1 MADGLTVIQN
11 PVKDIVTDGFP
22 KQTKGMVIAS
32 GQNLVAGQIL
42 AVPRVGAI
50 AAPAAVAGNTG
61 NGAITGTITAGARAV
76 PGVYRLTCIATTTN
90 SGLFAI
96 VAPNGEHGGYVRAG
110 VAFTGSHLAGLTIN
124 DGSIDFALGD
134 AFTITVAAGNNKCF
148 AYNAM
153 QAHDIVGVLAE
164 DTNATSADTPATIIT
179 AANLLRTGLTGY
191 TSAIENTLRLLN
203 LFVKESY

>member
-1 MADGLTVIQN
+1 MADGLTVTQN
-11 PVKDIVTDGFP
+11 PVKDIDAGGFP
-22 KQTKGMVIAS
+22 KQTKGMTVAS
-32 GQNLVAGQIL
+32 GQNLVAGQIV

-61 NGAITGTITAGARAV
+61 NGTVTGTITAGARAV
-76 PGVYRLTCIATTTN
+76 PGTYRVTCIATATN
-90 SGLFAI
+90 GGLFAI
-96 VAPNGEHGGYVRAG
+96 VAPNGEHAGHVRVG

-124 DGSIDFALGD
+124 DSTTDFALGD
-134 AFTITVAAGNNKCF
+134 AFTITVAAGNNKCV
-148 AYNAM
+148 AYNAA
-153 QAHDIVGVLAE
+153 QPHDIVGVLAE

-191 TSAIENTLRLLN
+191 TDALETPLRLLN